1 MKYAC
6 LIILALLGGCVDGG
20 AARRAQAN
28 ALVGQSEADLVRTLG
43 VPTRT
48 IETDGRRFLAYEDR
62 RLDVLPGFGGGYG
75 GFGYGGFNRFGGLGF
90 GAGVPGEIIES
101 GCDTTYELSGGRVQ
115 AWTLRGN
122 GCS

>member
-1 MKYAC
+1 MRYAC
-6 LIILALLGGCVDGG
+6 LIILALLGGCTDGG

-28 ALVGQSEADLVRTLG
+28 ALIGQSEADLVRTLG

-62 RLDVLPGFGGGYG
+62 RLDVVPGFGGGYA
-75 GFGYGGFNRFGGLGF
+75 GFGFGGFNRFGGLGF
-90 GAGVPGEIIES
+90 GTSFPEEIVER
-101 GCDTTYELSGGRVQ
+101 GCATTFELNGGRVQ

-122 GCS
+122 DCS